1 MRSSRAVLI
10 GVMTMLVVTAC
21 EIEKVGIPQP
31 ERRVALHGV
40 LSASAF
46 SQVVLLER
54 TRNGSISVRGPSFE
68 LEDPLGSDSG
78 IAENDAIVT
87 LTTPSGATLVARE
100 DNTVLFSTGGGV
112 YRFSLPG
119 SALERN
125 GTYRLSV
132 LTRSGERLG
141 AETVVPSGAVAVV
154 AESRTFDRSGDPLVV
169 EWPPTP
175 GARSYLVRVETPY
188 GPRSFFTADTRVRLS
203 GDLRNAD
210 LDALP
215 HVFIPGFPQTVT
227 VSAVD
232 SNYYDW
238 FRTHNDALSGTGVI
252 NRVSGGLGV
261 FGSLV
266 RLRLLDLTVVAPQQE
281 PIAGR
286 FRFVGTEAEATST
299 RYLSLELYVEATAAR
314 SDQSDALSGR
324 AIKRLSLG
332 ETGCRECGVLGSA
345 KGGQVELQFLR
356 AWSGRDTAETFAGE
370 LRGDTLVGTYRF
382 AGGIARFVR
391 EP

>member
-1 MRSSRAVLI
+1 VLI
-10 GVMTMLVVTAC
+10 GVLAVLVAVTAC
-21 EIEKVGIPQP
+21 EIEKVGIPHP
-31 ERRVALHGV
+31 ERTVALHGV

-54 TRNGSISVRGPSFE
+54 TRNGSVSVLGPSFE

-100 DNTVLFSTGGGV
+100 DNTVLFGTGGGV
-112 YRFSLPG
+112 YRFALPG

-141 AETVVPSGAVAVV
+141 AETIVPSGAAAVV
-154 AESRTFDRSGDPLVV
+154 AESRTFDRSSDPLVV
-169 EWPPTP
+169 EWPETP

-252 NRVSGGLGV
+252 NRVRGGLGV

-266 RLRLLDLTVVAPQQE
+266 RIRLLDLNVVAPQRE

-286 FRFVGTEAEATST
+286 FSFVGTAAEASST
-299 RYLSLELYVEATAAR
+299 PYLALELYVESVAAR

-324 AIKRLSLG
+324 ARKRKSLG
-332 ETGCRECGVLGSA
+332 ETGCDFCGVLGSV
-345 KGGQVELQFLR
+345 KDGQIELRILR
-356 AWSGRDTAETFAGE
+356 GWSGRDTAETFVGE
-370 LRGDTLVGTYRF
+370 LRGDTIVGTYRG
-382 AGGIARFVR
+382 AGGIAHFLRQ
-391 EP
+391 P